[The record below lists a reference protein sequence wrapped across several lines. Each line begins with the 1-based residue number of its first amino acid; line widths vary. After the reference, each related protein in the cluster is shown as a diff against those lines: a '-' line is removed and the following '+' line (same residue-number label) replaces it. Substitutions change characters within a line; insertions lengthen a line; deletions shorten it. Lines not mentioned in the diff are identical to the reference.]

1 MASPTATPSTHQQTF
16 FFHRDETASEVDD
29 DDETR
34 KIDTPTQ
41 NWGMG
46 CFCFS

>member
-29 DDETR
+29 DDELA
-34 KIDTPTQ
+34 KPAK
-41 NWGMG
+41 
-46 CFCFS
+46 